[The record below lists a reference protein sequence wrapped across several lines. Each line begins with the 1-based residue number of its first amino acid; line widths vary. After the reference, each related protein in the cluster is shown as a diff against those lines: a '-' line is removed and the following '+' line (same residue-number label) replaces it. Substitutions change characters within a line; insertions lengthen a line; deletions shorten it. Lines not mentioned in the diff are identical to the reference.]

1 MTNGT
6 HDYIVGRT
14 AYEKKGDIDPEW
26 HSGVS
31 AAKRLG

>member
-14 AYEKKGDIDPEW
+14 AYEKRGDIDPE
-26 HSGVS
+26 
-31 AAKRLG
+31 